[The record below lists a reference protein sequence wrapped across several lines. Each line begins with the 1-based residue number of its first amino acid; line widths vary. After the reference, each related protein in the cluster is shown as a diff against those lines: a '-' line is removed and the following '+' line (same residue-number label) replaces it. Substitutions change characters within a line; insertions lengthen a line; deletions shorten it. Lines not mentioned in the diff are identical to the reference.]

1 MDWLTAIIL
10 GLVQGLTE
18 FLPISSSA
26 HLRIVGDWL
35 GGDPGATFTAITQL
49 GTETAVIVFFWR
61 DIVRIITAWIG
72 SLTGKV
78 DKHDPDARMG
88 WFIILG
94 SLPIG
99 ILGLLLQHVIRDQF
113 RSLWLIAGT
122 LIVFGVILG
131 VADVIGRKAKTLA
144 DLNGRDGVIF
154 GFAQALALI
163 PGVSRSGGTIT
174 AGRLLGYDR
183 ASSARYSFL
192 LAIPAVFLSGLYET
206 YTALKDEAGTGAI
219 QWGPTILATIIAG
232 VVGWAVI
239 KYLLRYLE
247 FGSFLPFVL
256 YRIGLG
262 TLIMILL
269 AFGVMQPYSAI
280 GG

>member
-78 DKHDPDARMG
+78 DKRDPDARMG
-88 WFIILG
+88 WYIILG

-206 YTALKDEAGTGAI
+206 YSALKDEAGTGAI

-269 AFGVMQPYSAI
+269 AFGVMQPYSTI

>member
-78 DKHDPDARMG
+78 DKRDPDARMG
-88 WFIILG
+88 WYIILG

-99 ILGLLLQHVIRDQF
+99 ILGLLLQHFIRDQF

-192 LAIPAVFLSGLYET
+192 LAISAVFLSGLYET
-206 YTALKDEAGTGAI
+206 YSALKDEAGTGAI

-269 AFGVMQPYSAI
+269 AFGVMQPYSTI

>member
-78 DKHDPDARMG
+78 DKRDPDARMG
-88 WFIILG
+88 WYIILG

-99 ILGLLLQHVIRDQF
+99 ILGLLLQHFIRDQF

-206 YTALKDEAGTGAI
+206 YSALKDEAGTGAI

-269 AFGVMQPYSAI
+269 AFGVMQPYSTI